1 MNSLAFDSL
10 PPKNLLVH
18 LKDNLENRKNSLIIG
33 LYGSCTVETK
43 SENNIARNWQDD
55 ISISSSEDESPLK
68 PELLFLD
75 IEHNAWRDPWRTI
88 GSSENNYGALL

>member
-18 LKDNLENRKNSLIIG
+18 LKDNPENRKNSLIIG

-43 SENNIARNWQDD
+43 NENNIARNLQSG
-55 ISISSSEDESPLK
+55 ISISSSENEFPLNPES
-68 PELLFLD
+68 LFLD
-75 IEHNAWRDPWRTI
+75 IEHSAWKD
-88 GSSENNYGALL
+88 L